1 VTPSISKRLRS
12 RVAAL
17 GGAAAFGLLLFVG
30 FNIDQVFDS
39 RYLGITGLAYEIGDH
54 VVLPAIVILLPLML
68 AIPWIVSQALAP
80 LGVAAERIDAARG
93 QDRGFRVALDG
104 LPVEAVPFAAAV
116 NNLLRRLDDS
126 AERQEAFAADIAHEL
141 KTPLSILALEL
152 AIYGDPLA
160 SKIKADIARMN
171 RLVDQLLLIAQL
183 DADAAARTAHD
194 LVALSNV
201 AEEVTARLAPMA
213 IANGRRVEL
222 QVLDEAIVYGR
233 REAIAAA
240 LRNLIENAL
249 RVTGPGGAVTT
260 IVGPGGQL
268 SVQDE
273 GPGLTPEQ
281 LTRLV
286 NRLSRADHASSDGAG
301 LGLSIVS
308 KIAESHHGTLE
319 ARPERRQLRLIFP
332 NRPQRKT

>member
-1 VTPSISKRLRS
+1 MTPSVSKRLIGRI
-12 RVAAL
+12 AAI
-17 GGAAAFGLLLFVG
+17 GGAAAFALLLFVG

-54 VVLPAIVILLPLML
+54 VVLPALVLLLPLML
-68 AIPWIVSQALAP
+68 ATPWIVRQALAP
-80 LGVAAERIDAARG
+80 LGVAADRIDAASG
-93 QDRGFRVALDG
+93 QDRGFRVGLDG

-116 NNLLRRLDDS
+116 NNLLRRLDDA

-152 AIYGDPLA
+152 SIYGDPLA
-160 SKIKADIARMN
+160 GKIKADVARMN
-171 RLVDQLLLIAQL
+171 RLIDQLLLIAQL

-194 LVALSNV
+194 RVDLREV

-213 IANGRRVEL
+213 IAGGRRVALEI
-222 QVLDEAIVYGR
+222 LDEPVVHGR

-249 RVTGPGGAVTT
+249 RVTGPDGAVTT
-260 IVGPGGQL
+260 TVGPGPRL

-273 GPGLTPEQ
+273 GPGLTAGQ

-286 NRLSRADHASSDGAG
+286 NRLSRADHASTDGAG

-308 KIAESHHGTLE
+308 KIAASHGAALETL
-319 ARPERRQLRLIFP
+319 PDRRQLQLVFP
-332 NRPQRKT
+332 ATPRPRV